1 MGNLHGRIPT
11 KGKEITEHDDQ
22 TGAKRVIGKVQ
33 GNTVSYEDTNFT
45 TGESPAVMDVFGT
58 LGRNAY
64 EGYFDNTGPG
74 DILIEFSNDGTT
86 YGGQHTLR
94 GGDIMTLQN
103 LNIAKIRL
111 TFVDPSEYRCLVVG

>member
-1 MGNLHGRIPT
+1 MPT
-11 KGKEITEHDDQ
+11 KGKEITEHDVQ

-45 TGESPAVMDVFGT
+45 TGESPAVMDVFT
-58 LGRNAY
+58 DIGRNGY
-64 EGYFDNTGPG
+64 TGYFTNDGPG
-74 DILIEFSNDGTT
+74 DMQIEFSNDGTT
-86 YGGQHTLR
+86 YGGAHTLR

-111 TFVDPSEYRCLVVG
+111 TFIDPSEYRCLVVG